1 MMNRLLAVLFL
12 VAAPLFAAEPGKL
25 TIEVE
30 PLGDSADGVVV
41 RTTFRF
47 GIGADVP
54 QGVPLVIQGA
64 ITQSGVVVK
73 RFRFPLL
80 ESQRE
85 SLVSIQT
92 LQAGEAEID
101 ARLMVPLEESAPVI
115 VAKTTQKFTVAKTNK
130 SYVAGE
136 GAGAEAIVAEG
147 VVPETAG
154 AVKIAAPRRDVAVN
168 LFIVDVD
175 VQPPVKRVEF
185 WVEGKKILAKNA
197 PPYRAELD
205 LGKLPKRVE
214 VRAVGYDDHG
224 RYVDADAFVVNER
237 ETPLEVKITRTVTPD
252 AVSHIKLSIQ
262 NPRGNE
268 IKSVVLYA
276 GQKKIFEWSRPP
288 YAIEIPSARLK
299 GVDFVR
305 ASVVDSTNYE
315 ASDLLFLNGDRFSEE
330 IEVNVI
336 ELPVS
341 VSDATGAPV
350 ADLKQSDFS
359 VFEGGKAQTITSFNF
374 AQNLPIAF
382 GLLVDHSGSM
392 EKRMD
397 ATKKAAAEFLK
408 RIVRPGDRA
417 FVGGFAFDPQKLAP
431 FVTDVGALEAQV
443 ESIPKAAGGT
453 SLYDAIVTGLYRFR
467 GQQGRKALIILTDG
481 EDTTSRVSYDDLLT
495 YARAARVPLYFIG
508 VGITSIPGL
517 GGGGVMKSLAA
528 ETGGAAY
535 FIHGEKQM
543 AEAYAQ
549 LEKELRAQY
558 FLAYRTESTKKDRG
572 YRTVEVKVNRPGV
585 TVRTIRGYIP

>member
-1 MMNRLLAVLFL
+1 MMNRLLVALFFL
-12 VAAPLFAAEPGKL
+12 AAPLLASEGKL
-25 TIEVE
+25 SIDVE
-30 PLGDSADGVVV
+30 PLGDAPEGVVV
-41 RTTFRF
+41 RTTFHF
-47 GIGADVP
+47 AIGPDVP
-54 QGVPLVIQGA
+54 QGVPLVIQGSV
-64 ITQSGVVVK
+64 TQSGIVTK
-73 RFRFPLL
+73 RFRFPLQD
-80 ESQRE
+80 SQRE
-85 SLVSIQT
+85 SLSSVQT
-92 LQAGEAEID
+92 LQPGDAEIE
-101 ARLMVPLEESAPVI
+101 ARIMVPLEESAPVI
-115 VAKTTQKFTVAKTNK
+115 VAKTSKTFTIAKTNK
-130 SYVAGE
+130 AYVAGE

-147 VVPETAG
+147 VVPESAG
-154 AVKIAAPRRDVAVN
+154 AVKIVPPRRDVALN

-175 VQPPVKRVEF
+175 VQSPVKRVEF

-205 LGKLPKRVE
+205 LGKLPRRVE

-252 AVSHIKLSIQ
+252 QVSHFKLSIQ

-268 IKSVVLYA
+268 LKSVALYA

-305 ASVVDSTNYE
+305 ASVIDSTNYE
-315 ASDLLFLNGDRFSEE
+315 AAGLLFLSGERYSEE
-330 IEVNVI
+330 IEVNVV

-341 VSDATGAPV
+341 VTDATGAPV
-350 ADLKQSDFS
+350 ADLKQSDFT
-359 VFEGGKAQTITSFNF
+359 VLENAKPQTITAFNF
-374 AQNLPIAF
+374 AQNLPIAV
-382 GLLVDHSGSM
+382 GLLIDHSGSM
-392 EKRMD
+392 EKRME

-431 FVTDVGALEAQV
+431 FVTDVAALEAQV
-443 ESIPKAAGGT
+443 AAVPKAEGGT

-467 GQQGRKALIILTDG
+467 NVQGRKALVILTDG
-481 EDTTSRVSYDDLLT
+481 EDTTSRVTYDDLLT

-508 VGITSIPGL
+508 IGISPIPAL
-517 GGGGVMKSLAA
+517 GGGAMKSLAA

-535 FIHGEKQM
+535 FIHGEKQL

-549 LEKELRAQY
+549 LEKELRSQY
-558 FLAYRTESTKKDRG
+558 LIAYRTESTKKDRG
-572 YRTVEVKVNRPGV
+572 YRTVEVKVGRPGV
-585 TVRTIRGYIP
+585 TARTIRGYIP